1 MLTAAD
7 AAATTAI
14 RRRRGTRDSNTLAAA
29 AAASA
34 VAALR
39 RLTFV
44 RGLAMRRHEY
54 SLVRSPNEHFRCE
67 FRNENWI

>member
-14 RRRRGTRDSNTLAAA
+14 RRRRGTRDSNTLAA